1 MYRNVLGRAPDQ
13 SGYNYWL
20 GLLDQGR
27 IGRGSVML
35 LFSNSLEFQI
45 TQNPRSKAEMLYVE
59 LLRRSPTPGEV
70 ARSSGNMPNTAGTQ
84 AVNTPQEEVDLLD
97 EIVRIMSTAEYRQRA
112 NGPIT
117 VE

>member
-1 MYRNVLGRAPDQ
+1 
-13 SGYNYWL
+13 
-20 GLLDQGR
+20 
-27 IGRGSVML
+27 
-35 LFSNSLEFQI
+35 
-45 TQNPRSKAEMLYVE
+45 
-59 LLRRSPTPGEV
+59 
-70 ARSSGNMPNTAGTQ
+70 MPNTAGTQ